1 MISLTENL
9 GGQKCS
15 DICHGAAYGREA
27 LTLTDYLVN
36 HALEITG
43 FSVFLD
49 VSVGGKI

>member
-1 MISLTENL
+1 M
-9 GGQKCS
+9 
-15 DICHGAAYGREA
+15 
-27 LTLTDYLVN
+27 TLTDYFVN